1 MVLSKGLLI
10 SLGFTF
16 AIAVLLFFYV
26 RQRTNAV
33 ENKINTLIQFV
44 QTETMKLQNVQG
56 GQRDIQVYEQPQQS
70 QNVDQRID
78 VSDDSSDD
86 DSDSESYSDSDSDSD
101 NGSEYSSTSE
111 SDVLEST
118 RMISM
123 NNLEAEQLNQTNDF
137 IELNVL
143 RPEREELSSEN
154 TVDLVASEELKEEI
168 TTELTADLEALT
180 ISDLSDGGD
189 DDDDEDDDDD
199 TPSVGSITNE
209 NGEEIQIDYRKML
222 VKELRAIVEKRGL
235 AEDTK
240 KMKKKELL
248 KLLVQ

>member
-44 QTETMKLQNVQG
+44 QTETMKLQNAQG
-56 GQRDIQVYEQPQQS
+56 GQRDIQVYEQPQQP
-70 QNVDQRID
+70 QNVEQKID
-78 VSDDSSDD
+78 VSDDSSEE

-101 NGSEYSSTSE
+101 NDSEYSSTSE

-118 RMISM
+118 RIISM
-123 NNLEAEQLNQTNDF
+123 NNLEAEQLNQTDDV

-143 RPEREELSSEN
+143 RPEGELSQEEN
-154 TVDLVASEELKEEI
+154 VDLVASEELKEEI
-168 TTELTADLEALT
+168 TTELNADLEALT
-180 ISDLSDGGD
+180 ISDLSDGE
-189 DDDDEDDDDD
+189 DDEDEDDD

-209 NGEEIQIDYRKML
+209 NGEEIQIDYKKML
-222 VKELRAIVEKRGL
+222 VKELRALVEKRGL